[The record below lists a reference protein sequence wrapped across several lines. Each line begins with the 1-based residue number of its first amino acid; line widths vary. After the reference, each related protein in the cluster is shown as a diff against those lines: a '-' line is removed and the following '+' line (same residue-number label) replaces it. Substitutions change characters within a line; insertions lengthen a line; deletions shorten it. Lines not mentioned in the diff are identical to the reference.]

1 MIYNDRYILKTGH
14 SLLAPI
20 YEPPLITHNHTFF
33 EFSFIRRGHCTNV
46 INNIRYPIARGI
58 CTLLRPSDC
67 HFFDDVMPTNPKK
80 YEHIDVYV
88 FQDPFKSCCDVIDSQ
103 LYDDILQSEKP
114 IVFNVSNALLESL
127 DNKIDYLINNQSSEL
142 AYNFHKI
149 IIVSLL
155 GAYLEEKGLINH
167 NYPQWLNDL
176 LADLNTIDAI
186 SSNITAL
193 AEKYGYMMMW
203 TSPKEFKE
211 VRDLLPQVTDEK
223 KGRVLR
229 IAAIHMDWQKEI
241 AKKYPALSQKGR
253 RITQDGSAD
262 TAFETYLKGE
272 LLTYSEATLA
282 LYEAYL
288 MGCLEKDVNLNEE
301 ILRATVHAYGYDSLR
316 DAEEKL
322 SH

>member
-88 FQDPFKSCCDVIDSQ
+88 FQDPFKSCCDLIDPQ
-103 LYDDILQSEKP
+103 LYNDILQSEKP

-155 GAYLEEKGLINH
+155 GTYLEEKGLINH

-176 LADLNTIDAI
+176 IADLNTIDAI
-186 SSNITAL
+186 SSNIAAL
-193 AEKYGYMMMW
+193 AEKYGYCPEHL
-203 TSPKEFKE
+203 SREFK
-211 VRDLLPQVTDEK
+211 
-223 KGRVLR
+223 
-229 IAAIHMDWQKEI
+229 
-241 AKKYPALSQKGR
+241 KYTG
-253 RITQDGSAD
+253 
-262 TAFETYLKGE
+262 
-272 LLTYSEATLA
+272 
-282 LYEAYL
+282 
-288 MGCLEKDVNLNEE
+288 
-301 ILRATVHAYGYDSLR
+301 
-316 DAEEKL
+316 EKL
-322 SH
+322 IDYITRQRIKYSLTLLSKNNMRIIDIAQILGYQKQSSFSANFKAIMNCTPKQFQLLQNKQKATQATEQTFTGGESRL

>member
-193 AEKYGYMMMW
+193 AEKYGYRPEHL
-203 TSPKEFKE
+203 SREFK
-211 VRDLLPQVTDEK
+211 
-223 KGRVLR
+223 
-229 IAAIHMDWQKEI
+229 
-241 AKKYPALSQKGR
+241 KYTG
-253 RITQDGSAD
+253 
-262 TAFETYLKGE
+262 
-272 LLTYSEATLA
+272 
-282 LYEAYL
+282 
-288 MGCLEKDVNLNEE
+288 
-301 ILRATVHAYGYDSLR
+301 
-316 DAEEKL
+316 EKL
-322 SH
+322 IDYITRQRIKYSLTLLSENNMRIIDIAQILGYQKQSSFSANFKAIMNCTPKQFQLLQNKQKATHATEQTFTGDESRL

>member
-88 FQDPFKSCCDVIDSQ
+88 FQDPFKSCCDVIDSH

-155 GAYLEEKGLINH
+155 GA
-167 NYPQWLNDL
+167 
-176 LADLNTIDAI
+176 
-186 SSNITAL
+186 
-193 AEKYGYMMMW
+193 
-203 TSPKEFKE
+203 
-211 VRDLLPQVTDEK
+211 
-223 KGRVLR
+223 
-229 IAAIHMDWQKEI
+229 
-241 AKKYPALSQKGR
+241 
-253 RITQDGSAD
+253 
-262 TAFETYLKGE
+262 
-272 LLTYSEATLA
+272 
-282 LYEAYL
+282 
-288 MGCLEKDVNLNEE
+288 
-301 ILRATVHAYGYDSLR
+301 
-316 DAEEKL
+316 
-322 SH
+322 